1 MYGDLEGINIKDV
14 CVKDNCC
21 DVGKVFLMMGVLLW
35 YKISV
40 FIVRSFC
47 SSFFGRFEKL
57 VLVIDLKEIEKMVNL
72 IMVYGSIFYWKDF
85 FEEVVKVSVYLN
97 LMIVMLL
104 VEERENVFG
113 YVFLVCIDFEVNDM
127 CVVGS
132 IFKVFEFLKKI
143 K

>member
-1 MYGDLEGINIKDV
+1 
-14 CVKDNCC
+14 
-21 DVGKVFLMMGVLLW
+21 
-35 YKISV
+35 
-40 FIVRSFC
+40 
-47 SSFFGRFEKL
+47 
-57 VLVIDLKEIEKMVNL
+57 MVNL

-143 K
+143 KQD